1 MESENDEGPGFKP
14 LFNKTLLINSTKL
27 FSIESN
33 STSIN
38 LKKPSENKLE
48 EKSNENDTTTTFT
61 EDPDNESEE
70 EDANQLEDVLF
81 SNQNDFVTSLLSRG
95 DPGLVKVLMDNSKPE
110 NLDVFLENSNITLEQ
125 LSDFIQS

>member
-1 MESENDEGPGFKP
+1 M
-14 LFNKTLLINSTKL
+14 
-27 FSIESN
+27 
-33 STSIN
+33 
-38 LKKPSENKLE
+38 KKPSENKLE

-81 SNQNDFVTSLLSRG
+81 SNQNDFVTSLLARG
-95 DPGLVKVLMDNSKPE
+95 DPGLVKVLIDNSKPE

-125 LSDFIQS
+125 LSGFIQS